1 VPTLAVQITRYVDD
15 HFPGFVECTFQD
27 AEGKTHVF
35 VEKVPIV
42 SQEELDARSIFQ

>member
-1 VPTLAVQITRYVDD
+1 MPTLAVQITRYVDD